1 MGIVDLWGVH
11 VRQEVKLPETGKWA
25 HAFFSSLRVAT
36 IPKDR
41 VLEFLVLRVEP
52 ITLVSAVPYP
62 TRYETLG
69 RTLH

>member
-1 MGIVDLWGVH
+1 MTSPTPKSQYNLT
-11 VRQEVKLPETGKWA
+11 KLTTRAPVAKTLSDGLGGLICCVW
-25 HAFFSSLRVAT
+25 HGNRVQT
-36 IPKDR
+36 
-41 VLEFLVLRVEP
+41 